1 HRTLRRQR
9 QMCIRD
15 RFSFQK
21 GGFIIQTL
29 RMALV
34 GGFIFLL
41 LFEGGRSR
49 YLVQFLPIILILT
62 ALSADTAKYN
72 LDKILTA
79 ILPKRGF

>member
-1 HRTLRRQR
+1 MTIIIFVLL
-9 QMCIRD
+9 
-15 RFSFQK
+15 FSFQK